1 MSNGVAL
8 VQKQLDAATQ
18 AFNEDLTISSRL
30 VALDPTNSS
39 WQYDLAI
46 TLFKLGQCYFYTR
59 KPKASVLLLRKA
71 ESQLSQLVQQ
81 SPDHA
86 EWRAALQDV
95 RQALRQL
102 SPSPTKP
109 THKPKHR

>member
-1 MSNGVAL
+1 
-8 VQKQLDAATQ
+8 
-18 AFNEDLTISSRL
+18 

-46 TLFKLGQCYFYTR
+46 TLFKLGQCYFYTG
-59 KPKASVLLLRKA
+59 KPKAGVLLLRKA

-86 EWRAALQDV
+86 EWRAALQSV
-95 RQALRQL
+95 RQVLRQL
-102 SPSPTKP
+102 SSS
-109 THKPKHR
+109 HGKPKSKPKRR